1 MDDEFGEY
9 SVDNRGRALKPR
21 GDNLQTS
28 IKDYFTNDKVKER
41 VDKRKKDLQK
51 EKDKEIQA
59 ASAARTN
66 TFLDKDINSAL
77 PPPLPRHLSP
87 EQRKSLFTEIQ
98 IGDKELPGT
107 FDGVKAKEFAEL
119 YGKKFD
125 DERRMKQE
133 FIDSIV
139 YNTTYPTR
147 KTRRT
152 QTSELDKPLLL
163 PISLELSIDGIGG
176 IMPFQSFHSTYLPKR
191 YQDEALFQI
200 FSVNHTIDS
209 SQWTTTIGGKMRSNL
224 RKIYKEEIVENDIL
238 EVSDQFVKAQRAAN
252 AQELK
257 KSIDKKVE
265 ETKKRGVP
273 TLQEAIDAV
282 TKIFEDEEKAK
293 KAENE

>member
-1 MDDEFGEY
+1 M
-9 SVDNRGRALKPR
+9 
-21 GDNLQTS
+21 
-28 IKDYFTNDKVKER
+28 
-41 VDKRKKDLQK
+41 
-51 EKDKEIQA
+51 
-59 ASAARTN
+59 
-66 TFLDKDINSAL
+66 
-77 PPPLPRHLSP
+77 
-87 EQRKSLFTEIQ
+87 Q
-98 IGDKELPGT
+98 IGDKKLPET
-107 FDGVKAKEFAEL
+107 FNNVKAKEFAEL

-265 ETKKRGVP
+265 ETRKKGVP
-273 TLQEAIDAV
+273 TLQEAIDAI